1 MSGNDNSNNLINSGS
16 LSKSRGP
23 GRPRLSPTCTWCG
36 EAKPALKYVLPTQTG
51 RKEFCSETC
60 IGEYRKS
67 ESKGTCIHCGNVVKK
82 NAPNKDFCS
91 TICMTRHQRK
101 RYSSVT
107 TSGSSRERSPTN
119 NNTIN
124 VSTKDNS
131 ARMGSVTTTLPSGQ
145 YESFVAF
152 SWKNYLK
159 VILTFLLKPK
169 KIRQKA
175 IIP

>member
-1 MSGNDNSNNLINSGS
+1 MSGNDNSNRINSGS
-16 LSKSRGP
+16 KLRGP
-23 GRPRLSPTCTWCG
+23 GRPRLNPSCTWCG
-36 EAKPALKYVLPTQTG
+36 ETKLTLQYILPTPNG

-67 ESKGTCIHCGNVVKK
+67 ETKGACLLCGNVVKK
-82 NAPNKDFCS
+82 NSPNKDFCS
-91 TICMTRHQRK
+91 TNCMNRHQRK
-101 RYSSVT
+101 RNSSVT

-124 VSTKDNS
+124 VSSNNNS
-131 ARMGSVTTTLPSGQ
+131 ARMGSVTTTLPSGQFQ

-159 VILTFLLKPK
+159 VI
-169 KIRQKA
+169 
-175 IIP
+175 

>member
-1 MSGNDNSNNLINSGS
+1 MSGNDNSSNNRISSGS
-16 LSKSRGP
+16 LSKLRGP
-23 GRPRLSPTCTWCG
+23 GRPRLNPSCTWCG
-36 EAKPALKYVLPTQTG
+36 ETKSALKYVLPTPTG

-67 ESKGTCIHCGNVVKK
+67 ESKGSCQLCGNIVKK
-82 NAPNKDFCS
+82 NSPNKDFCS
-91 TICMTRHQRK
+91 TICLTRHQRK
-101 RYSSVT
+101 RNSSIT

-124 VSTKDNS
+124 VSSNNNS
-131 ARMGSVTTTLPSGQ
+131 ARMGSVTTTLPSGQFQ

-169 KIRQKA
+169 D
-175 IIP
+175 

>member
-1 MSGNDNSNNLINSGS
+1 MSGNDNSNNRINSGS
-16 LSKSRGP
+16 SGKLRGP
-23 GRPRLSPTCTWCG
+23 GRPRLQPACTWCG
-36 EAKPALKYVLPTQTG
+36 ETKSALKYVLPTQSG

-67 ESKGTCIHCGNVVKK
+67 ESKGACLLCGNVVKK
-82 NAPNKDFCS
+82 NSPNKDFCS

-101 RYSSVT
+101 RNSSVT

-124 VSTKDNS
+124 VSIKNDS
-131 ARMGSVTTTLPSGQ
+131 ARMGSVTTTLPSGQFQ

-159 VILTFLLKPK
+159 VILTILLKPPK
-169 KIRQKA
+169 SY
-175 IIP
+175 IP